1 MKAKDL
7 VGQKFGR
14 LTVVERAPNKGSKA
28 AWKCI
33 CDCGG
38 STVAISHDLICGHTK
53 SCGCYQRQ
61 QTSRASMKHGK
72 RHTKIYAVWLSMKDR
87 CFNHKNKRFE
97 DYGGRGITV
106 CDEWKNDKKQF
117 FKWAFENG
125 YADNLTIDRIDVK
138 RGYSPENCRWV
149 DQQTQ
154 QNNRSNNHILT
165 INGISHTISEWA
177 RISGIKAGTIQNR
190 AAHGWTGER
199 LIT

>member
-1 MKAKDL
+1 MGNFRHGLSHSRIDNIYK
-7 VGQKFGR
+7 
-14 LTVVERAPNKGSKA
+14 SM
-28 AWKCI
+28 
-33 CDCGG
+33 
-38 STVAISHDLICGHTK
+38 ISR
-53 SCGCYQRQ
+53 CYKETNNRY
-61 QTSRASMKHGK
+61 R
-72 RHTKIYAVWLSMKDR
+72 I
-87 CFNHKNKRFE
+87 
-97 DYGGRGITV
+97 YGGAGIKV

-138 RGYSPENCRWV
+138 RGYASENCRWV